1 VQEATVR
8 FILLS
13 DIHGNMLALEAVL
26 RDARPGPAD
35 VVACLGDTATLGPHP
50 REVLRTL
57 RELGG
62 PCIMGNHDAFLVE
75 PDLVRQYTQVPIVTE
90 AIDWC
95 RAQLS
100 TQDLDFVR
108 SFAPTLERSLGGGR
122 SILLFHGSPES
133 HMRDLLATTDDREL
147 DACLGQQR
155 AQVMA
160 GGHTHLQLLR
170 QHHGSWLV
178 NPGSVGLP
186 FRAYVAGKRP
196 EIMAYAEYAIVHAE
210 HDTLAVELKRVT
222 LERAALRAATRAW
235 PNSPP
240 ALRDDLLLQYA

>member
-1 VQEATVR
+1 VR

-13 DIHGNMLALEAVL
+13 DVHGNMLALEAVL

-50 REVLRTL
+50 REVLQTL
-57 RELGG
+57 RDLGG
-62 PCIMGNHDAFLVE
+62 PCIMGNHDAFLID
-75 PDLVRQYTQVPIVTE
+75 PDLVRQYTQVPIITE

-100 TQDLDFVR
+100 AQDLAFIG
-108 SFAPTLERSLGGGR
+108 SFAPKLELSLGAER

-133 HMRDLLATTDDREL
+133 HMRDLLATTDDGEL
-147 DACLGQQR
+147 EACLGERR
-155 AQVMA
+155 AHVMA

-170 QHHGSWLV
+170 QHRGSWLV

-196 EIMAYAEYAIVHAE
+196 DIMPYAEYAIVHAE
-210 HDTLAVELKRVT
+210 PGTLAVELKRVA
-222 LERAALRAATRAW
+222 LERAALRAAAQSW
-235 PNSPP
+235 PNAPP
-240 ALRDDLLLQYA
+240 ALRDDLVLQYA